1 MGKYRGSNYDLGYE
15 LDSAQAILNDVEYDL
30 DDEGFFEQFEPKVT
44 RKRSKL
50 GRNVRRRIEEY
61 PEKQQIDDWL
71 DEYYYHSDD

>member
-1 MGKYRGSNYDLGYE
+1 MSKYRGNNYELEYE

-30 DDEGFFEQFEPKVT
+30 DDEAFFEQFESKVA

-61 PEKQQIDDWL
+61 PEKHQIDDWL
-71 DEYYYHSDD
+71 DEYYRSDY

>member
-1 MGKYRGSNYDLGYE
+1 MGKYRGSNYELEYE

-30 DDEGFFEQFEPKVT
+30 DDEAFFEQFEPKVT

-61 PEKQQIDDWL
+61 PENQQIDDWL
-71 DEYYYHSDD
+71 AEYYGSDD